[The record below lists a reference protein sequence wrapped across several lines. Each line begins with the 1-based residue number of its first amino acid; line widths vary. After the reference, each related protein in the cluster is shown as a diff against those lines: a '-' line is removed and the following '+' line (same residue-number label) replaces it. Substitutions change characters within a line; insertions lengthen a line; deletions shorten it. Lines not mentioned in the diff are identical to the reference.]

1 LNHCAVQWLSNL
13 AMIDARPWIGQVGGG
28 LHGKSVDTTRSVTRQ
43 PGVAEGAEWLD
54 PLTGWAGGA
63 ETQSQ
68 VNLRFPTAEAAIAY
82 CEREGH
88 DFKVVPAPRRKLLL
102 QSYADNFR

>member
-1 LNHCAVQWLSNL
+1 MHVH
-13 AMIDARPWIGQVGGG
+13 G
-28 LHGKSVDTTRSVTRQ
+28 LDKS
-43 PGVAEGAEWLD
+43 AEGFMAKALIQQD
-54 PLTGWAGGA
+54 QSPGSPVLQKGRNGWVVAF
-63 ETQSQ
+63 ETS
-68 VNLRFPTAEAAIAY
+68 RPTAEAAIAY

>member
-1 LNHCAVQWLSNL
+1 MHVH
-13 AMIDARPWIGQVGGG
+13 G
-28 LHGKSVDTTRSVTRQ
+28 LDKS
-43 PGVAEGAEWLD
+43 AEGFMAKALIQQDQSPGSPALQKRRNGWVVAFETSRAQRPD

-88 DFKVVPAPRRKLLL
+88 DFKVIPAPRRKLLL

>member
-1 LNHCAVQWLSNL
+1 MAKAFIRQEQSLGSPVLQKGRNGWVVAFETDRAQ
-13 AMIDARPWIGQVGGG
+13 RP
-28 LHGKSVDTTRSVTRQ
+28 
-43 PGVAEGAEWLD
+43 D

-68 VNLRFPTAEAAIAY
+68 VRLHFPTVEAATAY

-88 DFKVVPAPRRKLLL
+88 DFAVIPAPRRKLLL

>member
-1 LNHCAVQWLSNL
+1 MVAFETSRAQ
-13 AMIDARPWIGQVGGG
+13 RP
-28 LHGKSVDTTRSVTRQ
+28 
-43 PGVAEGAEWLD
+43 D

-63 ETQSQ
+63 DTQTQ
-68 VNLRFPTAEAAIAY
+68 VMMHFPTQEAAIAC

-88 DFKVVPAPRRKLLL
+88 DFTIIPAPRRKLLL

>member
-1 LNHCAVQWLSNL
+1 MAKAFIQQDQSPGSPVLQKVRDGWVVAFETNRAQ
-13 AMIDARPWIGQVGGG
+13 RP
-28 LHGKSVDTTRSVTRQ
+28 
-43 PGVAEGAEWLD
+43 D
-54 PLTGWAGGA
+54 PLTGWTGGA

-68 VNLRFPTAEAAIAY
+68 VKLRFPTAEAAIGY

-88 DFKVVPAPRRKLLL
+88 DFTVIPAPRRKLLL